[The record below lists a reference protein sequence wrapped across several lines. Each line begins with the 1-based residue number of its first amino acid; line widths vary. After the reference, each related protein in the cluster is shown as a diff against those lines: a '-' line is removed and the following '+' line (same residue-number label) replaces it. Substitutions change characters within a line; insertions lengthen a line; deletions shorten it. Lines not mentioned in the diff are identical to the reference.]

1 MEEEAMKFLIFNILV
16 VAALGYLL
24 YERGMLEGS
33 TAGEAAERAVSTME
47 QKVKPIIEE
56 LSKPTKQEEAR
67 HTNERKDEEGY
78 VAAQINTDTAAVPP
92 RQMVP
97 PEQSLGGPPKQTE
110 IEPSPVTTKQTE
122 IEPSPVTT
130 KQTAAING
138 PVPPEV
144 AARRKV
150 VLDLKSKP
158 KVSTVKST
166 ADNTERRKR
175 LQALAEEAE
184 MLSIELIYR

>member
-110 IEPSPVTTKQTE
+110 IEPSPVTTKQT
-122 IEPSPVTT
+122 
-130 KQTAAING
+130 AAING